1 MNAQLKII
9 WQRATFAVLLVG
21 ALLSS
26 NCLAA
31 SFVYETPTE
40 FISNGDFNGDG
51 RLDAVVLD
59 KATGNARIGYQD
71 INGAIT
77 WAAPVA
83 SRVPQ
88 AGALAV
94 GRFAQTNR
102 DAIAVTSFQ
111 WNRIHIL
118 DVSNASNAPVVVS
131 PAHVG

>member
-1 MNAQLKII
+1 MNTRLKNIPQRTQQCRAAQRGL
-9 WQRATFAVLLVG
+9 AFVVALAFGLLN
-21 ALLSS
+21 SI
-26 NCLAA
+26 CPAA

-77 WAAPVA
+77 WAAPIA
-83 SRVPQ
+83 SRVPE

-94 GRFAQTNR
+94 G
-102 DAIAVTSFQ
+102 
-111 WNRIHIL
+111 
-118 DVSNASNAPVVVS
+118 
-131 PAHVG
+131 